1 MIKKC
6 IFKRVFLHKMT
17 HELKEIIRQATI
29 NQQQG
34 LQNVLATVVDLDG
47 SSYRKPGVRMLLSS
61 DGKIIGAI
69 SGGCVE
75 KEVQR
80 RAQSVFENNK
90 PKVITYDG
98 RYRLGCEGILY
109 VLLEPFNLSTKF
121 IEAFLENNIQR
132 ESYNITSFFL
142 KEDEAYG
149 NFGSIIQFN
158 NQQRFSFNKDF
169 YSEKTD
175 HLTTFKQTLQPLFR
189 LLIIGG
195 EHDAV
200 KLCMQA
206 TQLGWEVDVVTS
218 IKDPKEL
225 ADFPGAKSVVAQTP
239 EVIQLSHVNNNTAV
253 VIMNHNFTYDLR
265 WLIKLQEQNP
275 VYIGILGAAKRREKL
290 FNELF
295 EFSPDITDDFLE
307 KIHTPAGLN
316 IGAETPEEI
325 ALSILAEILSVI
337 RNKEVFSLKKI
348 TGRIHN

>member
-1 MIKKC
+1 
-6 IFKRVFLHKMT
+6 MT
-17 HELKEIIRQATI
+17 HEFTKIIQQTI
-29 NQQQG
+29 LNQQKG
-34 LQNVLATVVDLDG
+34 IQNVLATVVHLDG

-61 DGKIIGAI
+61 DEKIVGAI

-75 KEVQR
+75 KEIQR
-80 RAQSVFENNK
+80 RAQSVFNDNK

-109 VLLEPFNLSTKF
+109 VLLEPFSISLEF
-121 IEAFLENNIQR
+121 INAFTNNNTLR
-132 ESYNITSFFL
+132 SSYTITSFFE
-142 KEDEAYG
+142 KEDEIYG
-149 NFGSIIQFN
+149 NFGSVIQFE
-158 NQQRFSFNKDF
+158 NQQKFSFNREF
-169 YSEKTD
+169 IYEKIND
-175 HLTTFKQTLQPLFR
+175 LAVFKQILQPLFR

-200 KLCMQA
+200 KLCSQA
-206 TQLGWEVDVVTS
+206 TQLGWEVDVITS
-218 IKDPKEL
+218 VKDPKEL
-225 ADFPGAKSVVAQTP
+225 SDFPNAKSVIAQTP
-239 EVIQLSHVNNNTAV
+239 EMIELSGINKNTAV

-295 EFSPDITDDFLE
+295 EFAPEVSDEFLE

>member
-1 MIKKC
+1 MIKKRT
-6 IFKRVFLHKMT
+6 FKRVFLHEMT
-17 HELKEIIRQATI
+17 HELKEIIQQATI

-34 LQNVLATVVDLDG
+34 IQNVLATVVDLDG

-90 PKVITYDG
+90 PNVITYDG
-98 RYRLGCEGILY
+98 RYRLGCEGTLY
-109 VLLEPFNLSTKF
+109 VLLEPFNLSSEF
-121 IEAFLENNIQR
+121 IHAFSENNIQR
-132 ESYNITSFFL
+132 KPYNIISYFQ
-142 KEDEAYG
+142 KEDESYG
-149 NFGSIIQFN
+149 NFGSVIQFN
-158 NQQRFSFNKDF
+158 NQQTYSFNKEF
-169 YSEKTD
+169 YPEKTGQ
-175 HLTTFKQTLQPLFR
+175 LANFKQTLQPLFR

-225 ADFPGAKSVVAQTP
+225 SDFPGAKSVVAQTP
-239 EVIQLSHVNNNTAV
+239 ELIQLSQVNNNTAI

-275 VYIGILGAAKRREKL
+275 IYIGILGAAKRREKL

-295 EFSPDITDDFLE
+295 EFSPDITDEFLD

-348 TGRIHN
+348 TGRIHE

>member
-1 MIKKC
+1 
-6 IFKRVFLHKMT
+6 MT
-17 HELKEIIRQATI
+17 HELKEILQQATI

-34 LQNVLATVVDLDG
+34 IQNVLATVVDLDG

-109 VLLEPFNLSTKF
+109 VLLEPFYLSTEF
-121 IEAFLENNIQR
+121 IHTFSENSIQR
-132 ESYNITSFFL
+132 KPYNIISYFQ
-142 KEDEAYG
+142 KEDESYG
-149 NFGSIIQFN
+149 NFGSVIQFN
-158 NQQRFSFNKDF
+158 NQQTYSFNKEF
-169 YSEKTD
+169 YPEKTD
-175 HLTTFKQTLQPLFR
+175 QLVTFKQTLQPQFR

-200 KLCMQA
+200 KLCAQA
-206 TQLGWEVDVVTS
+206 TQLGWEVDVITS

-225 ADFPGAKSVVAQTP
+225 SDFPGAKSVVAQTP
-239 EVIQLSHVNNNTAV
+239 ELIQLSQVNNNTAI

-290 FNELF
+290 FDEFF
-295 EFSPDITDDFLE
+295 EFSPNVSDEFLD

>member
-1 MIKKC
+1 
-6 IFKRVFLHKMT
+6 MT
-17 HELKEIIRQATI
+17 HELKEILQQATI

-34 LQNVLATVVDLDG
+34 IQNVLATVVDLDG

-109 VLLEPFNLSTKF
+109 VLLEPFNLSSEF
-121 IEAFLENNIQR
+121 IHAFSENNIQR
-132 ESYNITSFFL
+132 KPYNLISYFQ
-142 KEDEAYG
+142 KEDESYG
-149 NFGSIIQFN
+149 NFGSVIQFN
-158 NQQRFSFNKDF
+158 NQQTYSFNKEF
-169 YSEKTD
+169 YPKKTD
-175 HLTTFKQTLQPLFR
+175 QLVAFKQTLHPQFR

-200 KLCMQA
+200 KLCAQA
-206 TQLGWEVDVVTS
+206 TQLGWEVDVITS

-225 ADFPGAKSVVAQTP
+225 SDFPGAKSVVAQTP
-239 EVIQLSHVNNNTAV
+239 ELIQLSQVNNNTAI

-275 VYIGILGAAKRREKL
+275 VYIGILGATKRREKL
-290 FNELF
+290 FDEFF
-295 EFSPDITDDFLE
+295 EFSPNVSDEFLD

>member
-1 MIKKC
+1 
-6 IFKRVFLHKMT
+6 MT
-17 HELKEIIRQATI
+17 YEFKEIIQQTI
-29 NQQQG
+29 LNQQNG
-34 LQNVLATVVDLDG
+34 IYNVLATVVDLDG

-61 DGKIIGAI
+61 DGKMIGAV

-80 RAQSVFENNK
+80 RAQTVFETGVSK
-90 PKVITYDG
+90 IITYDG

-109 VLLEPFNLSTKF
+109 ILLEPIKISLEF
-121 IEAFLENNIQR
+121 INVFSNSLENRESFNIQ
-132 ESYNITSFFL
+132 SFYK

-149 NFGSIIQFN
+149 NFSSTIKFKN
-158 NQQRFSFNKDF
+158 NKRFSFFEGNEPENFKDLQVF
-169 YSEKTD
+169 S
-175 HLTTFKQTLQPLFR
+175 QTLSPLFS

-200 KLCMQA
+200 KLCKQA
-206 TQLGWEVDVVTS
+206 VQLGWEVNVVTS
-218 IKDPKEL
+218 IKDPKQVS
-225 ADFPGAKSVVAQTP
+225 DFPEAKSVIAQTP
-239 EVIQLSHVNNNTAV
+239 EVIQLKNITKDTAV

-265 WLIKLQEQNP
+265 WLIKLQEHNP

-295 EFSPDITDDFLE
+295 EFSPGISDNFLE

-316 IGAETPEEI
+316 IGAQTPEEI
-325 ALSILAEILSVI
+325 ALSILAEILSVV
-337 RNKEVFSLKKI
+337 RKKEVFSLKKI